1 MKRIDEPEL
10 LDEHDAPR
18 ADVERSLRDLRR
30 INRFLGGLR
39 VYRLLLAR
47 VVPDRG
53 APLRVADI
61 GAGTA
66 DCLESLRDYP
76 RLTAIAFDFNIVHLR
91 FQRADSGPHPS
102 GVSAQADTRYPIPDL
117 PHNGRRVHRVVAD
130 ALHLPLRD
138 GAVDVVT
145 SAHFF
150 HHFSPDQNASILNDA
165 LRAARRAVVINDTQR
180 ARIPLLVTQLLGWL
194 RLVGRITRYDAP
206 ASVRRGYTHTEA
218 REIGVKTP
226 AGRVQTTRIWPY
238 RFGLV
243 LWK

>member
-1 MKRIDEPEL
+1 MKRIDKPEL

-39 VYRLLLAR
+39 VYRRLLAR
-47 VVPDRG
+47 VAPDRG
-53 APLRVADI
+53 APLRVADL

-66 DCLESLRDYP
+66 DCLESLRDYH

-91 FQRADSGPHPS
+91 YQ
-102 GVSAQADTRYPIPDL
+102 
-117 PHNGRRVHRVVAD
+117 HNGARVHRVVAD
-130 ALHLPLRD
+130 ALNLPLRD
-138 GAVDVVT
+138 GAVDIVT

-150 HHFSPDQNASILNDA
+150 HHFSPDQNAAILNDA
-165 LRAARRAVVINDTQR
+165 LRAARRAVVVNDTQR

-206 ASVRRGYTHTEA
+206 ASVRRGYTDTEA
-218 REIGVKTP
+218 REIGAKT
-226 AGRVQTTRIWPY
+226 AAARMQTTRIWPY
-238 RFGLV
+238 RFGLF

>member
-39 VYRLLLAR
+39 VYRRLLAR

-53 APLRVADI
+53 APLRIADL

-91 FQRADSGPHPS
+91 YQHDGP
-102 GVSAQADTRYPIPDL
+102 
-117 PHNGRRVHRVVAD
+117 RVHRVVAD
-130 ALHLPLRD
+130 ALQLPLRD
-138 GAVDVVT
+138 GAVDIVT

-150 HHFSPDQNASILNDA
+150 HHFSPEQNAAILSDA
-165 LRAARRAVVINDTQR
+165 LRATRRAVVINDTQR
-180 ARIPLLVTQLLGWL
+180 ARVPLLVTQLLGWL

-206 ASVRRGYTHTEA
+206 ASVRRGYTDAEA
-218 REIGVKTP
+218 REIGATTP
-226 AGRVQTTRIWPY
+226 AANVQTTRIWPY
-238 RFGLV
+238 RFGLF

>member
-18 ADVERSLRDLRR
+18 EDVERSLRDLRR
-30 INRFLGGLR
+30 INRYLGGLR
-39 VYRLLLAR
+39 VYRRLLAR
-47 VVPDRG
+47 VAPDRG
-53 APLRVADI
+53 APLRVADL

-91 FQRADSGPHPS
+91 YQRRGS
-102 GVSAQADTRYPIPDL
+102 
-117 PHNGRRVHRVVAD
+117 RVHRVVAD
-130 ALHLPLRD
+130 ALHLPLRE

-150 HHFSPDQNASILNDA
+150 HHFTPDQNAAILRDA

-206 ASVRRGYTHTEA
+206 ASVRRGYTDAEA
-218 REIGVKTP
+218 REIAAKMP
-226 AGRVQTTRIWPY
+226 AARVQTTRIWPY
-238 RFGLV
+238 RFGLF